1 MMNNNSRRDFIKKSA
16 LTVAGI
22 SMGTSAFPTIDVKG
36 TIIGANDKVH
46 MGFIGVGN
54 RGTQLLQA
62 FTKVPD
68 FKLAALCDLYQPY
81 LTRKRETVDP
91 RYLSTISSWVP
102 RMGEDFGPDVAL
114 YSDYR
119 KMLEDK
125 NIDAVCIATPDHWHA
140 LQAIDSVNA
149 GKDVYLEKP
158 VSMTIYEGRK
168 IVEAVQRT
176 QRVVTVGYVRR
187 ASDLFKKVS
196 GIIKSGKL
204 GDITMISSHYC
215 SNMAPVG
222 IGNMKPETPPADF
235 DWNTWL
241 GPRAY
246 RSYQFNIAPYRFR
259 WWKDYSSQI
268 ANNGSH
274 YLDVIQWMIGENA
287 PVAITAAGTNNFIKD
302 DRTIPEN
309 MEIIYEMPSG
319 RIINFRVSETN
330 NNSGLLYGSIAL
342 FGTKGSMYF
351 GDSGYKLLPSTAGQF
366 QTWTPEFEA
375 EDYTPPREDPTL
387 LHVTDFIDCVKT
399 RKTPVSSIE
408 QSFRSSSFALLANIA
423 LETKQRLEWDHVK
436 EQFTNSKAANKLLH
450 YEYRK
455 PWKL

>member
-1 MMNNNSRRDFIKKSA
+1 MMNNESRRDFIKKSA

-22 SMGTSAFPTIDVKG
+22 SVGTAAFPNIDIKG
-36 TIIGANDKVH
+36 TIIGANDKVRV
-46 MGFIGVGN
+46 GFIGVGN
-54 RGTQLLQA
+54 RGSQLLQA
-62 FTKVPD
+62 FMKVPD
-68 FKLAALCDLYQPY
+68 FKLAALCDIYQPY
-81 LTRKRETVDP
+81 LMRKRESVDP
-91 RYLSTISSWVP
+91 RYLAAIENWIP
-102 RMGEDFGPDVAL
+102 RMGENFGSDVAL
-114 YSDYR
+114 YNDYR

-125 NIDAVCIATPDHWHA
+125 NVDAVCIATPDHWHA

-158 VSMTIYEGRK
+158 VSMTLYEGRK
-168 IVEAVQRT
+168 IVEAVQHT

-187 ASDLFKKVS
+187 ASGLFKK
-196 GIIKSGKL
+196 IPDMIKSGKL
-204 GDITMISSHYC
+204 GEITMISSHYC
-215 SNMAPVG
+215 SNMTPNG
-222 IGNMKPETPPADF
+222 IGKMKPETPPANF
-235 DWNTWL
+235 DWNMWL

-246 RSYQFNIAPYRFR
+246 RNYQYNIAPYRFR

-274 YLDVIQWMIGENA
+274 YLDVIQWLIGENA
-287 PVAITAAGTNNFIKD
+287 PVAITAVGTNNFIKD

-309 MEIIYEMPSG
+309 MEITYEMASG
-319 RIINFRVSETN
+319 KIIHFRVSETN

-342 FGTKGSMYF
+342 FGTKGSLYLD
-351 GDSGYKLLPSTAGQF
+351 DSGYKLIPSTAGQF
-366 QTWTPEFEA
+366 QSWKPEFEA
-375 EDYTPPREDPTL
+375 EDYTPPREDATL
-387 LHVTDFIDCVKT
+387 AHVTDFIDCVKT

-423 LETKQRLEWDHVK
+423 LEVKQRVEWDPVK
-436 EQFTNSKAANKLLH
+436 ERFTNSNAANKLLH

>member
-1 MMNNNSRRDFIKKSA
+1 MNNKSRRDFIRKSSLA
-16 LTVAGI
+16 VAAI
-22 SMGTSAFPTIDVKG
+22 SVGTAAFPAIDTKK
-36 TIIGANDKVH
+36 TIIGANDRVR

-62 FTKVPD
+62 FEKVPD
-68 FKLAALCDLYQPY
+68 FKLTALCDLYQPY
-81 LTRKRETVDP
+81 LTRKRETVNP
-91 RYLSTISSWVP
+91 RYIMPGRPVP
-102 RMGEDFGPDVAL
+102 TMGENFGTDVTL
-114 YSDYR
+114 YHDYR

-125 NIDAVCIATPDHWHA
+125 NVDAVCIATPDHWHA

-176 QRVVTVGYVRR
+176 QRVVSVGYVRR
-187 ASDLFKKVS
+187 ASHLYAKIPDL
-196 GIIKSGKL
+196 IKSGKL
-204 GDITMISSHYC
+204 GEISMISSHYC
-215 SNMAPVG
+215 SNMTPNG
-222 IGNMKPETPPADF
+222 IGNMKPESPPADF

-241 GPRAY
+241 GPRAF
-246 RSYQFNIAPYRFR
+246 RNYQYNIAPYMFR

-287 PVAITAAGTNNFIKD
+287 PVAITAAGTNRIIKD

-309 MEIIYEMPSG
+309 MEITYELASG
-319 RIINFRVSETN
+319 KIIHFRCCETIGN
-330 NNSGLLYGSIAL
+330 PALGYGNIAL
-342 FGTKGSMYF
+342 FGTKGTLYL
-351 GDSGYKLLPSTAGQF
+351 GDSGYKLFPSTAGQF
-366 QTWTPEFEA
+366 QTWKPDSELE
-375 EDYTPPREDPTL
+375 EYTNPREDMTL
-387 LHVTDFIDCVKT
+387 THVTDFIDCVKT

-423 LETKQRLEWDHVK
+423 WEVKQRVEWDPVK
-436 EQFTNSKAANKLLH
+436 ERFTNNKAANKLLH